1 MNMVSNLAR
10 LHLSLDPTDHELGT
24 LSTPIYT
31 TTESEHHKVKGYLGP
46 VFLQYFILYFHNIFL
61 CIFTLTHLRPILWNL
76 GIVLQQA
83 LVMEPG
89 QGDGS
94 QTFCAETKWIRG
106 IFVFNEQLCMYA
118 FVNLEKTVVRVSAVY
133 LGFLLPQRSTTIFG
147 SDENQCHKK
156 LETTNKDT

>member
-10 LHLSLDPTDHELGT
+10 LHLSLDLTDHELGT

-46 VFLQYFILYFHNIFL
+46 VFLNYFILYFHNIFL

-106 IFVFNEQLCMYA
+106 IFVCKCANVHLCIHQPGKDGGQG
-118 FVNLEKTVVRVSAVY
+118 FRSVFGVSASPKIDHN
-133 LGFLLPQRSTTIFG
+133 LW
-147 SDENQCHKK
+147 
-156 LETTNKDT
+156 